1 MIRGANG
8 VYYQEGLG
16 VEDKK
21 RQTSKRRYDGIYRAV
36 VINVYPT
43 DDAKNIPAKEVVC
56 DVVLL
61 RTLIPLSTVP
71 VAAWVGANDGK
82 TWNPKPTTGTV
93 SGEPLVLPRVFS
105 KRGTRE
111 DDPIRVDDYNG
122 DMVLI
127 RFIEGDGEFPMIV
140 DRITHGQSR
149 RKVIAGDG
157 WNNTDPTGTAQRGK
171 PELNEIFQRFAGTEL
186 RINKIGDVLLDLI
199 GANHL
204 IEDPAEVPIPL
215 LGGEVRVRI
224 KDGLSLVISAGP
236 AQLDVFEIKFDPAG
250 GLPPAGATQ
259 QYVRGTTFI
268 ASLETLVDD
277 LILAFGLLVTA
288 TTPPNPTLGPLNP
301 GLVDIVSAL
310 GAFKTALNDPLDPPL
325 SNFIRGD

>member
-1 MIRGANG
+1 MIKGANG
-8 VYYQEGLG
+8 VYYQSGLG
-16 VEDKK
+16 VEDKS
-21 RQTSKRRYDGIYRAV
+21 RPMQKRRYDGIYRAV
-36 VINVYPT
+36 VINVFPT
-43 DDAKNIPAKEVVC
+43 DDDKNIPAKEVVC

-61 RTLIPLSTVP
+61 RTLIPLPTVP

-82 TWNPKPTTGTV
+82 IWNPKPTTGTI

-149 RKVIAGDG
+149 RRVVAGDG
-157 WNNTDPTGTAQRGK
+157 WNNVDPTGAAQRGK
-171 PELNEIFQRFAGTEL
+171 PELNEMFQRFAGTEF

-224 KDGLSLVISAGP
+224 KDGVKLVVSAGP
-236 AQLDVFEIKFDPAG
+236 LQQDVFEIVFDPDG
-250 GLPPAGATQ
+250 GFLPPAGATQ

-268 ASLETLVDD
+268 ASLSSLVDD
-277 LILAFGLLVTA
+277 LIIAFGLLVTA
-288 TTPPNPTLGPLNP
+288 SASPGLGPLTT
-301 GLVDIVSAL
+301 GFTDIVDAL
-310 GAFKTALNDPLDPPL
+310 TAFKATLVDPLDPPL